1 MMTSF
6 STSRRSEFI
15 YFFAFAFVSLTSL
28 HKTEGERIL
37 LKDVTVISL
46 YQNQMTTARR
56 LTPVPQLKCI
66 GGSAGCYA
74 FVPKQVH
81 CYNKGLDGNNVLWDC
96 KTNMDKKYRFG
107 HLAISCEGFDYSD
120 DPYVLANSCG
130 LEYTI
135 NNSVENNNREYEDSR
150 SDPAF
155 DFLCIVLFVLLAK
168 MVYSWYPNI
177 FSTSK
182 NNKNSSNLDKHTNTP
197 KPPLIATAS
206 ATNKVQPPLQHFRNF
221 RIRPHQI
228 LSCVIRPAK
237 HGMNRNPR
245 PDA

>member
-6 STSRRSEFI
+6 TPSRRSELI

-28 HKTEGERIL
+28 HETEGERIL
-37 LKDVTVISL
+37 LKDVKVISL

-66 GGSAGCYA
+66 GGSAGCQA

-81 CYNKGLDGNNVLWDC
+81 CYNKGLDGDNILWDC

-120 DPYVLANSCG
+120 DPYILAHSCG

-135 NNSVENNNREYEDSR
+135 NNGVENNHREYEDSR
-150 SDPAF
+150 SDPVF
-155 DFLCIVLFVLLAK
+155 DFFCIILFVLLAK
-168 MVYSWYPNI
+168 MIYSWQPNI

-182 NNKNSSNLDKHTNTP
+182 NNSSNIDKQHTNTP
-197 KPPLIATAS
+197 KPPLIAAPS
-206 ATNKVQPPLQHFRNF
+206 ATNTVQPPLQHFRNF

-228 LSCVIRPAK
+228 LSCVIRPTK
-237 HGMNRNPR
+237 QGMNRNPR